1 MPNVCKLHGKK
12 FQFFRLLINSKTN
25 VWHLRCL
32 FFFISFF
39 YKRSASPMP
48 VPTPRGLYKCQAYRR
63 ILVISDMV
71 IPVLPLIRM
80 THVLVDADAN
90 MGTNIVRIKSVFIRI
105 NPFNLW

>member
-1 MPNVCKLHGKK
+1 
-12 FQFFRLLINSKTN
+12 
-25 VWHLRCL
+25 
-32 FFFISFF
+32 
-39 YKRSASPMP
+39 MP

-80 THVLVDADAN
+80 THVLVYADAN